1 MRSIEKETTG
11 TKSILDMWFLIAIM
25 IGAILFVFIATPRLS
40 HANEIETLLNKLVE
54 KGVLTGA
61 EAQAVLV
68 ETREEERKKI
78 AQVKHDILPEWIQK
92 TKLTGDF
99 RLREQYE
106 DRSDKDERWR
116 TRYRFR
122 LGLETQVADKFKV
135 GFGLASG
142 DKNDARSTNQ
152 TLGDF
157 FNDNSIWIDY
167 AYGQYTPFKW
177 LTLTGGKFKNPLFSP
192 DDLIWDTDI
201 TPEGGAAQFSYN
213 VCDNLGLFTNV
224 GFFILDERQP
234 SSPRLNPTTQG
245 QDPLMYVVQPGF
257 EWKFRDSELKDIAKL
272 KAAVAYYGFSHIKH
286 NTIEGGSGTNTLEN
300 KVLKYDYNAFN
311 TNFQLGFMPQDF
323 IVPYLGVLGEFVYN
337 PDPSKGNTGWLLGG
351 VFGAEKVSEK
361 GQWQFKYMYRK
372 LGRDAVLDCLPD
384 SDFYGGATDVR
395 GHEGIFEYG
404 IYKNVSVS
412 LDYYNNR
419 RLHEQEKNKNEH
431 LLQLD
436 WNLKF

>member
-1 MRSIEKETTG
+1 MLKDKTL
-11 TKSILDMWFLIAIM
+11 TKSILDIWFLIAIM
-25 IGAILFVFIATPRLS
+25 LSTIIFVFIVTTRLS
-40 HANEIETLLNKLVE
+40 HANEIETLLNILVE
-54 KGVLTGA
+54 KKVLSPG

-68 ETREEERKKI
+68 QTREEERKKI

-116 TRYRFR
+116 TRYRLR

-142 DKNDARSTNQ
+142 EKDDARSTNQ
-152 TLGDF
+152 TLMNF
-157 FNDNSIWIDY
+157 FDDNSIWIDY

-177 LTLTGGKFKNPLFSP
+177 LTLVGGKFKNPLFSP

-201 TPEGGAAQFSYN
+201 TPEGGAAQFNYN
-213 VCDNLGLFTNV
+213 VCDSLGLFANV
-224 GFFILDERQP
+224 GFYILDERQP
-234 SSPRLNPTTQG
+234 SSSNTTSVQG
-245 QDPLMYVVQPGF
+245 QDPLMYVFQPGF
-257 EWKFRDSELKDIAKL
+257 EWKIRDSELKDIAKL
-272 KAAVAYYGFSHIKH
+272 KAAVAYYGFSHIKD
-286 NTIEGGSGTNTLEN
+286 NTLEGGSGTNTLVN

-311 TNFQLGFMPQDF
+311 TNFQLGFMPEGF
-323 IVPYLGVLGEFVYN
+323 IVPYAGMFGEFVYN
-337 PDPSKGNTGWLLGG
+337 PDPPKGNTGWLLGAKFG
-351 VFGAEKVSEK
+351 VEKVAEK
-361 GQWQFKYMYRK
+361 GQWQLLYSYRR
-372 LGRDAVLDCLPD
+372 LGRDAVIDTLPD

-404 IYKNVSVS
+404 ICKNVSVS
-412 LDYYNNR
+412 LDYYNTR
-419 RLHEQEKNKNEH
+419 RLHQQESNKNEH